1 MCPLLFC
8 CTCADGDNA
17 KEAADFAVEF
27 EHRSSD
33 KLKRADVIDIV
44 AKAVPTPPYKVSLNN
59 PSRTILVQLV
69 RNVAAISVVTQFKQM
84 AKFNLRRLT
93 EEEEEGGQAATATAA
108 APAAAQPA
116 AEAAAPAAAAEAVA
130 EAAEE
135 AAPAVAA
142 KDEVATT
149 EAAAEAEDKAES

>member
-1 MCPLLFC
+1 M
-8 CTCADGDNA
+8 CADGDNA

-69 RNVAAISVVTQFKQM
+69 RNVAAISVVKQFKQM

-93 EEEEEGGQAATATAA
+93 EEEEEGGQAAAAAAAPTPAADAA
-108 APAAAQPA
+108 APAPV
-116 AEAAAPAAAAEAVA
+116 EAVA

-135 AAPAVAA
+135 AAAAVAA
-142 KDEVATT
+142 TDDVATA

>member
-1 MCPLLFC
+1 M
-8 CTCADGDNA
+8 CADGDNA

-44 AKAVPTPPYKVSLNN
+44 AKAVPTPPYKVSLSN
-59 PSRTILVQLV
+59 PARTILVQLV
-69 RNVAAISVVTQFKQM
+69 RNVAAISVVKQFKQM

-93 EEEEEGGQAATATAA
+93 EEEEESGQAAAAAPTADRAAADAA
-108 APAAAQPA
+108 APAS
-116 AEAAAPAAAAEAVA
+116 AEAAT

-135 AAPAVAA
+135 AAPALAA
-142 KDEVATT
+142 KDEVATA